1 MIADND
7 IRSDYSAV
15 VRLELE
21 ADGRTWP
28 LAKMGRGHVVPASKI
43 ELPPC
48 DAVVI
53 MTVDGSERRW
63 NVRLIDGATPIDHDI
78 RTRPR

>member
-1 MIADND
+1 MIADQD
-7 IRSDYSAV
+7 IRSDYSAD
-15 VRLELE
+15 VRLRLE
-21 ADGRTWP
+21 AEGRTWP
-28 LAKMGRGHVVPASKI
+28 LAKMGKNHVVAACPI

-53 MTVDGSERRW
+53 LTVDGAERRW
-63 NVRLIDGATPIDHDI
+63 NVRLIDGATPIGDI

>member
-7 IRSDYSAV
+7 VRSDYSAK
-15 VRLELE
+15 VRLRLE
-21 ADGRTWP
+21 AEGKTWP
-28 LAKMGRGHVVPASKI
+28 LAKIGKDHIVPAAKI

-53 MTVDGSERRW
+53 MTVDGDERRW
-63 NVRLIDGATPIDHDI
+63 PVHLVDGATPFDFDI

>member
-1 MIADND
+1 MIAEKD
-7 IRSDYSAV
+7 IRSDYSAE
-15 VRLELE
+15 VRLQME
-21 ADGRTWP
+21 AQGRIWP
-28 LAKMGRGHVVPASKI
+28 LAKIGKDHVVPAGQI

-63 NVRLIDGATPIDHDI
+63 DVRLVDGVSPIMGDV